1 MIFATLNTL
10 VLSAVALQAAALPVT
25 STNTAGSECANFGEW
40 DCDVT
45 QTDLLQC
52 AYGQHGDKLTW
63 HVSGTSCNYWKEHH
77 GLATDAP
84 EIIPA
89 PTEPAQQ
96 TTIEIFP
103 TAIQTESTLETTEV
117 APVSTSAATTPA
129 VQPPQTTTP
138 AVQPPKTTTPAV
150 QPPKTTTPVVQPPTT
165 TASAP
170 APGPQPPTS
179 SANILISG
187 SGSGTYYYDIYNQ
200 VCPGFTHYAENQ
212 GITAC
217 EPSVGYQ
224 TLAQRNNNNI
234 VAIAVDQLSANKA
247 GLCGKRVVVK
257 YNGEEVEGNFVVW
270 DACVACTGGV
280 KIDFS
285 LGALQKIEPN
295 ACHMGVVPGMSWEVT
310 DEQVIPYVA

>member
-1 MIFATLNTL
+1 MMFSTLNSL
-10 VLSAVALQAAALPVT
+10 VLSAVALHAAALPAT
-25 STNTAGSECANFGEW
+25 SSNTAGSECATFGEW
-40 DCDVT
+40 TCDVT
-45 QTDLLQC
+45 ETELLQC
-52 AYGQHGDKLTW
+52 AYGQHGDSLTW
-63 HVSGTSCNYWKEHH
+63 HVGGTSCNYWKEHN
-77 GLATDAP
+77 GLDTA
-84 EIIPA
+84 
-89 PTEPAQQ
+89 EPAITPASTTTTSSTPVSETPAQ
-96 TTIEIFP
+96 TD
-103 TAIQTESTLETTEV
+103 STHETTPV
-117 APVSTSAATTPA
+117 ATVPTSAATTPT
-129 VQPPQTTTP
+129 VQPPQ
-138 AVQPPKTTTPAV
+138 TTTPAV

-165 TASAP
+165 TAPAP

-217 EPSVGYQ
+217 EPSTGYQ

-285 LGALQKIEPN
+285 LGALEKIEPA
-295 ACHMGVVPGMSWEVT
+295 ACHMGVVPGFSWEVT
-310 DEQVIPYVA
+310 DEQVIPWRA

>member
-1 MIFATLNTL
+1 MIFSTLNSL
-10 VLSAVALQAAALPVT
+10 VLSAVALQAAALPAT
-25 STNTAGSECANFGEW
+25 STNTAGSECATFGEW
-40 DCDVT
+40 ACDVT
-45 QTDLLQC
+45 ETELLQC
-52 AYGQHGDKLTW
+52 AYGQAGHTLNW
-63 HVSGTSCNYWKEHH
+63 HVSGTSCNYWKEYH
-77 GLATDAP
+77 GLATAETVEASTTTTTSTQVSEAP
-84 EIIPA
+84 VQTA
-89 PTEPAQQ
+89 PTQG
-96 TTIEIFP
+96 TT
-103 TAIQTESTLETTEV
+103 AV
-117 APVSTSAATTPA
+117 APVPTSTATTP
-129 VQPPQTTTP
+129 VVEQPKTTTTP
-138 AVQPPKTTTPAV
+138 AVEPPKTTTPAV
-150 QPPKTTTPVVQPPTT
+150 QPPTT
-165 TASAP
+165 TAP
-170 APGPQPPTS
+170 PQPPTS

-217 EPSVGYQ
+217 EPSTGYQ

-257 YNGEEVEGNFVVW
+257 YNGEEVEGTFVVW

-285 LGALQKIEPN
+285 LGALEKIEPA